1 MELAQQPEWKQIL
14 VDVVKKEDID
24 PWDVNISVLTDK
36 FMNKLNEMKKF
47 DFRIPANAIL
57 ASSILLRLKSDS
69 WTVTPVIQDIFEP
82 MYIPIEL
89 IHPPVFPNLQPV
101 FRETQRKVTLDEL
114 INAIEDVMHKEK
126 VKTNNPRGKIRTE
139 IPQALIDLV
148 EADEQDFEKRLD
160 LVYEKIKA
168 KKDKENLLTMSS
180 LIDKKDAN
188 EFVNHFVPVL
198 HLANKRILNVWQEEV
213 FGEIFIHL
221 IETNG
226 KNKEKIKK
234 DVKSKKSKKAS

>member
-36 FMNKLNEMKKF
+36 FMSKLNEMKKF

-69 WTVTPVIQDIFEP
+69 WTVTPVVQDIYDEP
-82 MYIPIEL
+82 PHVPDGL
-89 IHPPVFPNLQPV
+89 IHAPIFPNLQPV
-101 FRETQRKVTLDEL
+101 FRETQRKVTLEEL

-126 VKTNNPRGKIRTE
+126 VKTSNPRGKIRTE

-148 EADEQDFEKRLD
+148 ESDEQDFEKRLD

-168 KKDKENLLTMSS
+168 K
-180 LIDKKDAN
+180 ID
-188 EFVNHFVPVL
+188 
-198 HLANKRILNVWQEEV
+198 
-213 FGEIFIHL
+213 
-221 IETNG
+221 
-226 KNKEKIKK
+226 
-234 DVKSKKSKKAS
+234 

>member
-14 VDVVKKEDID
+14 VDVVKKENID
-24 PWDVNISVLTDK
+24 PWDVNISIITDK
-36 FMNKLNEMKKF
+36 FMIKLKEMKKF

-69 WTVTPVIQDIFEP
+69 WVVSPILQDIYDDP
-82 MYIPIEL
+82 VHIPDGL
-89 IHPPVFPNLQPV
+89 IHAPVFPNLQPV

-126 VKTNNPRGKIRTE
+126 IKTTNPKGKIKTE

-148 EADEQDFEKRLD
+148 ESNEQDFEKRLD
-160 LVYEKIKA
+160 LVYEKIKL
-168 KKDKENLLTMSS
+168 KKDKENLVTMSN
-180 LIDKKDAN
+180 LIETKEAG

-226 KNKEKIKK
+226 KKRVKK
-234 DVKSKKSKKAS
+234 NVKSKKSQKAS